1 MTLAGASCRTYTV
14 CIARLGH
21 GYGEMS
27 YIVEGQAESV
37 VQDKAK
43 RTTAKMKLLIIDDRE
58 TVRQALEARLRHAP
72 EFEIVGSAG
81 SSEEG
86 VRAALALTPDVV
98 LLEIK
103 MADGSGLDT
112 CRRITQSDS
121 HPVVIIL
128 TSYVDEAE
136 RQAAFQAGASSYVL
150 KDIDSQRLI
159 RAIKAAH
166 VNYCRV

>member
-1 MTLAGASCRTYTV
+1 MW
-14 CIARLGH
+14 
-21 GYGEMS
+21 GES
-27 YIVEGQAESV
+27 YILERQMGSLAQESRRM
-37 VQDKAK
+37 AS
-43 RTTAKMKLLIIDDRE
+43 RMKLLIIDDRE

-72 EFEIVGSAG
+72 EFEIVGSTG

-86 VRAALALTPDVV
+86 VRAALELAPDVV

-103 MADGSGLDT
+103 MADGRGLDT

-121 HPVVIIL
+121 RPVVIIL

-159 RAIKAAH
+159 RAIEAAH

>member
-1 MTLAGASCRTYTV
+1 
-14 CIARLGH
+14 
-21 GYGEMS
+21 MS
-27 YIVEGQAESV
+27 YISEGQMESV
-37 VQDKAK
+37 AQETGRMAS
-43 RTTAKMKLLIIDDRE
+43 RMKLLIIDDRE

-72 EFEIVGSAG
+72 EFEIVGSTG
-81 SSEEG
+81 SSAEG
-86 VRAALALTPDVV
+86 VRAALESAPDVV

-103 MADGSGLDT
+103 MADGKGLDT

-159 RAIKAAH
+159 RAIEAAH

>member
-14 CIARLGH
+14 CIAWLDLGC
-21 GYGEMS
+21 GGMS

-43 RTTAKMKLLIIDDRE
+43 RMAARMKLLIIDDRE

-86 VRAALALTPDVV
+86 VRAALELAPDVV

-103 MADGSGLDT
+103 MADGKGLDT
-112 CRRITQSDS
+112 CRRLTQSDS
-121 HPVVIIL
+121 HP
-128 TSYVDEAE
+128 
-136 RQAAFQAGASSYVL
+136 
-150 KDIDSQRLI
+150 
-159 RAIKAAH
+159 
-166 VNYCRV
+166 